1 MNSKIVIGFISY
13 KSYIGEG
20 RLPSADPRHPG
31 AGQGGACRGAG
42 SGGCPRKPSARRAR
56 LLPAGPPG
64 RRRHDDA
71 GPRAGRQVTAGGAGL
86 GAAGGERR
94 GPGSLG
100 WSDCGVNR
108 APLGVSARLSPL
120 GRAE

>member
-1 MNSKIVIGFISY
+1 M
-13 KSYIGEG
+13 G
-20 RLPSADPRHPG
+20 RDAFPQPTPAIPG
-31 AGQGGACRGAG
+31 RGRAGRAGGRAVVGVQGN
-42 SGGCPRKPSARRAR
+42 RAHAE
-56 LLPAGPPG
+56 PASFPPG

-120 GRAE
+120 GWAE